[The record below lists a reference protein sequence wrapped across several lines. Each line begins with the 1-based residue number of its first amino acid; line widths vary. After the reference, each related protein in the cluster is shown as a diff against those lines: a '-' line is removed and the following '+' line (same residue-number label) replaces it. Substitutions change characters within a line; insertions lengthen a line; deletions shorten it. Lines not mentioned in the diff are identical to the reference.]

1 MGEKI
6 RLESVL
12 SQILKEMANVR
23 IEQSY
28 IKDTKLD
35 EMIQVS
41 KHLLEDMQET
51 RKLVKDNIDHV
62 KRINLLVAAT
72 DASLKL

>member
-1 MGEKI
+1 M
-6 RLESVL
+6 

-35 EMIQVS
+35 GMIQVS
-41 KHLLEDMQET
+41 KHLLEDMEET

-62 KRINLLVAAT
+62 RRINLLVAAT

>member
-35 EMIQVS
+35 GMIQVS